1 MIKISIQRSQNH
13 VIAFSSKGHAE
24 YSEGDD
30 IVCAAVSTL
39 VINTANAI
47 EQLTDTDFSST
58 MDNNEIKYI
67 FHSNP
72 DEKSKLLMDALVLGL
87 KEIQKEYGK
96 KYLNL
101 VIYTLLGRCFHGS

>member
-1 MIKISIQRSQNH
+1 MIKALVSTKNNNYYQ
-13 VIAFSSKGHAE
+13 FSCTGHAGFAD
-24 YSEGDD
+24 SGKD

-47 EQLTDTDFSST
+47 EQLTDADFSST

-101 VIYTLLGRCFHGS
+101 VIK